1 MTEFAYFAIR
11 NEKVAIIPGNIF
23 FPESGQGV
31 DTIRLSFSKVIPA
44 MAEEGAKR
52 LGEAL
57 RKFRILQQE
66 RKPE

>member
-1 MTEFAYFAIR
+1 M
-11 NEKVAIIPGNIF
+11 
-23 FPESGQGV
+23 
-31 DTIRLSFSKVIPA
+31 PA